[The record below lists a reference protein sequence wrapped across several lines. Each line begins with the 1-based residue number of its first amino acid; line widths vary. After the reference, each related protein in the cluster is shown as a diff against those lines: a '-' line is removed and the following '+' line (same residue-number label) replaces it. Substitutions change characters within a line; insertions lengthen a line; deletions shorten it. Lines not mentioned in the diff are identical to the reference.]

1 MHLYTLHTYVYVYTH
16 IHIFLFFKHTG
27 SHAVLMFWN
36 LLFYL
41 TCLNALPVCI
51 YIFTLISL
59 VTVLNSVEESC
70 AIFYLNTCVL
80 STFKLL
86 IFILQLTFL
95 YFIFPVNVQ
104 FYVKKKKGKA
114 INTQK
119 TASLKSWQPRLPKY
133 QSCHR
138 PGTPG
143 FQPCSSSAGKAFRQT
158 I

>member
-27 SHAVLMFWN
+27 SHAILMFWN

-104 FYVKKKKGKA
+104 FYVKKKKRKGYKHTKNSISQELA
-114 INTQK
+114 
-119 TASLKSWQPRLPKY
+119 ASSPQISELPPPRHP
-133 QSCHR
+133 R
-138 PGTPG
+138 V
-143 FQPCSSSAGKAFRQT
+143 SALLFLGRQG